1 MAEITFFDAPQ
12 VVNETTNDYGT
23 DFHYLFCVG
32 YIGRD
37 DNKGDVYAAMSGYVK
52 DYDYKETG
60 YEDYSAVVYNDDEGK
75 CYTTDAQGN
84 ETYYPLPQEMLDKL
98 NAATVEAV
106 KSTEC
111 EKLRA
116 ELYDT
121 YKEGYEDGTE
131 LGSDL
136 SLKDDT
142 DKDTD
147 PISHTIMSFDEW
159 LERAYPD
166 EGYFVGHVDEEM
178 AKFLCE
184 NDPLINLDY
193 IELYQK
199 SISPLFT
206 LTTED
211 LEMIEGNPE
220 EKVFEY
226 ADTGDFYGHMDEII
240 SRSARPDLLSEMCEK
255 YRHLGTLFTDLRD
268 CADAIRARRVRQG
281 AIDFDTPEA
290 EIKVDG
296 NGVPYD
302 VVLRQRGHAERMI
315 EDCMIAANC
324 AVANE
329 MKRADVPCVY
339 RIHEVP
345 EAKRIKTFIR
355 TSAVLGHRFIMR
367 KSTIHPK
374 EFQTY
379 LDGLKDEPEYP
390 VLSMMMLRT
399 MQKAKYDPSC
409 IGHFGL
415 AEKEY
420 LHFTSPIRRYPDLI
434 VHRMLRKYIYEGC
447 TDESEINK
455 DEALMVDY
463 SEQSSIRERA
473 SQDAEYDCDDM
484 KKAQYMEKFV
494 GDTFTG
500 IISGVTGFGF
510 YVELPNTIEGMVR
523 LNDLHDDFYVFN
535 EDRME
540 LQGQRTRRV
549 FRIGMEV
556 KVICAGTTKALGQV
570 DFMIANAARP
580 AHDYRKGKGNWNRSR
595 SSEHNRGYDSR
606 RKRYS
611 SSRHS
616 YSNGRRK

>member
-255 YRHLGTLFTDLRD
+255 YKIPAKTYEEFACKMAESGGISDYVYII
-268 CADAIRARRVRQG
+268 ADITKE
-281 AIDFDTPEA
+281 TPEMYL
-290 EIKVDG
+290 EIDISLPSEVHSLSDIPLSAREQAFALKACNEAFKRETGKNLEDVCRVDKS
-296 NGVPYD
+296 
-302 VVLRQRGHAERMI
+302 L
-315 EDCMIAANC
+315 
-324 AVANE
+324 
-329 MKRADVPCVY
+329 
-339 RIHEVP
+339 
-345 EAKRIKTFIR
+345 IK
-355 TSAVLGHRFIMR
+355 
-367 KSTIHPK
+367 
-374 EFQTY
+374 E
-379 LDGLKDEPEYP
+379 
-390 VLSMMMLRT
+390 
-399 MQKAKYDPSC
+399 
-409 IGHFGL
+409 
-415 AEKEY
+415 
-420 LHFTSPIRRYPDLI
+420 
-434 VHRMLRKYIYEGC
+434 
-447 TDESEINK
+447 
-455 DEALMVDY
+455 
-463 SEQSSIRERA
+463 
-473 SQDAEYDCDDM
+473 
-484 KKAQYMEKFV
+484 
-494 GDTFTG
+494 
-500 IISGVTGFGF
+500 
-510 YVELPNTIEGMVR
+510 
-523 LNDLHDDFYVFN
+523 
-535 EDRME
+535 
-540 LQGQRTRRV
+540 
-549 FRIGMEV
+549 
-556 KVICAGTTKALGQV
+556 
-570 DFMIANAARP
+570 
-580 AHDYRKGKGNWNRSR
+580 
-595 SSEHNRGYDSR
+595 
-606 RKRYS
+606 
-611 SSRHS
+611 
-616 YSNGRRK
+616 

>member
-12 VVNETTNDYGT
+12 LVNETTNDYGT

-32 YIGRD
+32 YIGKD
-37 DNKGDVYAAMSGYVK
+37 DNKEDVYAAMSGYVK
-52 DYDYKETG
+52 DYDYKETE

-75 CYTTDAQGN
+75 CYTTDAQGS

-147 PISHTIMSFDEW
+147 PDSHTVMSFDEW

-184 NDPLINLDY
+184 NDPCINLDY

-240 SRSARPDLLSEMCEK
+240 SRSARPDFLSEMCDKYKIPARTYEEFACKMAESGGISDYVYIIADITKEK
-255 YRHLGTLFTDLRD
+255 PEMYLE
-268 CADAIRARRVRQG
+268 
-281 AIDFDTPEA
+281 ID
-290 EIKVDG
+290 
-296 NGVPYD
+296 
-302 VVLRQRGHAERMI
+302 
-315 EDCMIAANC
+315 
-324 AVANE
+324 
-329 MKRADVPCVY
+329 
-339 RIHEVP
+339 
-345 EAKRIKTFIR
+345 
-355 TSAVLGHRFIMR
+355 
-367 KSTIHPK
+367 
-374 EFQTY
+374 
-379 LDGLKDEPEYP
+379 
-390 VLSMMMLRT
+390 
-399 MQKAKYDPSC
+399 
-409 IGHFGL
+409 
-415 AEKEY
+415 
-420 LHFTSPIRRYPDLI
+420 
-434 VHRMLRKYIYEGC
+434 
-447 TDESEINK
+447 
-455 DEALMVDY
+455 
-463 SEQSSIRERA
+463 
-473 SQDAEYDCDDM
+473 
-484 KKAQYMEKFV
+484 
-494 GDTFTG
+494 
-500 IISGVTGFGF
+500 IS
-510 YVELPNTIEGMVR
+510 LPNEVHSLSDIPLSAREQAFA
-523 LNDLHDDFYVFN
+523 LKACN
-535 EDRME
+535 EAFKRDTGKNLE
-540 LQGQRTRRV
+540 DVCRV
-549 FRIGMEV
+549 DKSLIKE
-556 KVICAGTTKALGQV
+556 
-570 DFMIANAARP
+570 
-580 AHDYRKGKGNWNRSR
+580 
-595 SSEHNRGYDSR
+595 
-606 RKRYS
+606 
-611 SSRHS
+611 
-616 YSNGRRK
+616 